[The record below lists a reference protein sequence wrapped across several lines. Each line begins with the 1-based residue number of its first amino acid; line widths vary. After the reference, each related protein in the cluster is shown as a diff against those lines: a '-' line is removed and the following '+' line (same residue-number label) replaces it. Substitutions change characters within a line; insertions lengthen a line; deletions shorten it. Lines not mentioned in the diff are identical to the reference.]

1 MVGGR
6 NWAVCQSKDVLATKR
21 GMGEASSTKVQVA
34 GLKTI
39 GLYDSMLC
47 ESPSS
52 LEGRLLKWLHK
63 SPCLPDISCSKYH
76 MQAVSSF
83 LYAFI
88 HIRSRTKDWSNTP
101 LPKSLSTL
109 SHMIKGSEWS
119 SNCSKNFWHSLRPS
133 STLQAGDYRRYAQP
147 ASSSF

>member
-47 ESPSS
+47 VCVSFFLGRQVIEVAAQVPMFGRYLL
-52 LEGRLLKWLHK
+52 LE
-63 SPCLPDISCSKYH
+63 ISHASCVIFPICFH
-76 MQAVSSF
+76 
-83 LYAFI
+83 
-88 HIRSRTKDWSNTP
+88 
-101 LPKSLSTL
+101 
-109 SHMIKGSEWS
+109 SHQE
-119 SNCSKNFWHSLRPS
+119 
-133 STLQAGDYRRYAQP
+133 
-147 ASSSF
+147 